1 MTKKT
6 ILLSALVLA
15 CSVTLKAQTADEVF
29 TKVDEN
35 PIPVRT
41 VAPKA
46 QNGEAGLVAVTCVID
61 EKGKVVS
68 VKVSKSTNGAL
79 ENSALEAVQ
88 NWSFKPAKKDGK
100 AVKVRVTVPIR
111 FDQA

>member
-1 MTKKT
+1 MTKKSL
-6 ILLSALVLA
+6 LLSALLFAA
-15 CSVTLKAQTADEVF
+15 CLSLKAQTASDVY

-41 VAPKA
+41 VAPKPQGDA
-46 QNGEAGLVAVTCVID
+46 TGLVAVLCIID
-61 EKGKVVS
+61 ENGKVINAT
-68 VKVSKSTNGAL
+68 VSKSTNSQL
-79 ENSALEAVQ
+79 DDSALDAVQ
-88 NWSFKPAKKDGK
+88 RWSFKPAKKDGK

>member
-1 MTKKT
+1 MIKQSL
-6 ILLSALVLA
+6 LLSALLLVASL
-15 CSVTLKAQTADEVF
+15 SLKAETSGDIF

-35 PIPVRT
+35 PVPVRT

-46 QNGEAGLVAVTCVID
+46 TRGESGLVAVSCVID
-61 EKGKVVS
+61 EAGKVISAS
-68 VKVSKSTNGAL
+68 VTKSTNSL
-79 ENSALEAVQ
+79 LDESAVVAVQ